1 MIKKVLIAEDHQSV
15 NLSVQKTLEELGV
28 LDPHYA
34 YYCDDALQKVQ
45 VAKQKN
51 DPYDLLI
58 TDLYFIED
66 KIKQKL
72 TDGSALIAAAR
83 KLQPDLKVLVFSLEK
98 KPAAIEV
105 LYEKLSIDGF
115 VGKGRNDTQE
125 LIAAVRLISQ
135 HQRYYPRHL
144 ATRIGKKH
152 THEFSAYD
160 IAVLSQM
167 AQGTRQ
173 KDIPLYL
180 KQQKFK
186 ATNLSS
192 VEKRLRLI
200 RETLE
205 FTNNE
210 QLIAYCKDMGIV

>member
-1 MIKKVLIAEDHQSV
+1 MINKVLIAEDHQSV
-15 NLSVQKTLEELGV
+15 NLSLQKTLEEFGFAN
-28 LDPHYA
+28 PHYA
-34 YYCDDALQKVQ
+34 YYCDDALQKIQ

-58 TDLYFIED
+58 TDLYFAED
-66 KIKQKL
+66 SRKQKL
-72 TDGSALIAAAR
+72 VDGPALIAAAR
-83 KLQPDLKVLVFSLEK
+83 KLQPELKVLVFSLEN
-98 KPAAIEV
+98 KPAVIEMLFV
-105 LYEKLSIDGF
+105 KLAIDGF

-125 LIAAVRLISQ
+125 LTAAVRLLSQ

-144 ATRIGKKH
+144 AKQIGK
-152 THEFSAYD
+152 THAHQFTAYD

-173 KDIPLYL
+173 KDIPLFL

-186 ATNLSS
+186 ATKLSS
-192 VEKRLRLI
+192 IEKRLHLI

-205 FTNNE
+205 CTNNQ
-210 QLIAYCKDMGIV
+210 QLIAYCKDLGIV